1 MSATTP
7 TGQISY
13 EPVHAAMV
21 RPLRGEVLRPGEAP
35 ERLIY
40 PGDEEP
46 GTLHMAAFR
55 AGEVVGIVTVMADGH
70 PSSPRPGDWRIRGMA
85 TAASMRNAG
94 IGSDL
99 LTRCETHAREQQGT
113 RLWCN
118 ARIGARTLYERIG
131 MTVGGEVFEIA
142 GIGEHYLMSKRLD

>member
-1 MSATTP
+1 MSATP
-7 TGQISY
+7 AEEVSY

-40 PGDEEP
+40 PGDEDP
-46 GTLHMAAFR
+46 GTLHLAAFSASR
-55 AGEVVGIVTVMADGH
+55 VVGIVTVMADGH
-70 PSSPRPGDWRIRGMA
+70 PSLPQPDDWRIRGMA
-85 TAASMRNAG
+85 TVASMRNEG
-94 IGSDL
+94 IGSAL
-99 LTRCETHAREQQGT
+99 LTRCETHAREQGGT

-131 MTVGGEVFEIA
+131 MTVEGEVFEIV
-142 GIGEHYLMSKRLD
+142 GIGQHCLMSKRLD

>member
-1 MSATTP
+1 MSAP
-7 TGQISY
+7 AVGELSY

-40 PGDEEP
+40 PGDEAP
-46 GTLHMAAFR
+46 DTLHLAAFSVGR
-55 AGEVVGIVTVMADGH
+55 VVGIVTVMADGH
-70 PSSPRPGDWRIRGMA
+70 PRSPQSGDWRIRGMA
-85 TAASMRNAG
+85 TVPAMRNEG
-94 IGSDL
+94 IGSAM
-99 LTRCETHAREQQGT
+99 LTRCEIHAREQRGT

-131 MTVGGEVFEIA
+131 MTVEGELFEIA
-142 GIGEHYLMSKRLD
+142 GIGEHYLMSKPLD